1 MNVFSIV
8 VPSCSEWAVDISGL
22 NITAHTLSVEIYCG
36 HTESD
41 KSSEETLLHIA
52 VFLECHVF
60 DNGRQL
66 VMISYHN
73 PSLQSVVSIL
83 RVLCV
88 NKTIQSKWNRHTF
101 MRIACYDE
109 HKDSISSSSED
120 LEVFSDSSSIKIL
133 ARKYFNQ
140 CGLLKLWMAL
150 LRHVKFGRNPYFILN
165 FESRKF
171 KSKLLITHLSV
182 MTTSRLWQACPR
194 RDHFYLKRQKSYPW
208 YISFSL
214 SVLIQILLLF
224 VRAMFVFV
232 HLEFTHMTIQR
243 DFAVFK
249 F

>member
-1 MNVFSIV
+1 
-8 VPSCSEWAVDISGL
+8 
-22 NITAHTLSVEIYCG
+22 
-36 HTESD
+36 
-41 KSSEETLLHIA
+41 
-52 VFLECHVF
+52 
-60 DNGRQL
+60 
-66 VMISYHN
+66 MISYHN

-88 NKTIQSKWNRHTF
+88 NKTIQSKWNRHTLK
-101 MRIACYDE
+101 RIACYDE
-109 HKDSISSSSED
+109 HKDSISSNED
-120 LEVFSDSSSIKIL
+120 SEVFSDSSSIKIL
-133 ARKYFNQ
+133 AQKYFNQ
-140 CGLLKLWMAL
+140 CGLLKLCMAL

-194 RDHFYLKRQKSYPW
+194 RDYFYLKQQKSYPW
-208 YISFSL
+208 YIFFSL
-214 SVLIQILLLF
+214 SVLIQLLLLF
-224 VRAMFVFV
+224 VRAIFVFV

>member
-1 MNVFSIV
+1 MNVFSRV
-8 VPSCSEWAVDISGL
+8 VPSCSQWAVDISGL
-22 NITAHTLSVEIYCG
+22 NITVHTLSIEIYCG

-66 VMISYHN
+66 MMISYHN

-83 RVLCV
+83 RVLWA

-101 MRIACYDE
+101 KRIACYDE

-133 ARKYFNQ
+133 AQKYFNQ
-140 CGLLKLWMAL
+140 CGLLKLCMAL
-150 LRHVKFGRNPYFILN
+150 LRHVKFGGNPYFILN

-182 MTTSRLWQACPR
+182 MTTSRLW
-194 RDHFYLKRQKSYPW
+194 
-208 YISFSL
+208 
-214 SVLIQILLLF
+214 
-224 VRAMFVFV
+224 
-232 HLEFTHMTIQR
+232 
-243 DFAVFK
+243 
-249 F
+249 